1 MNKLM
6 KFNFFYEVMMYINI
20 LYINIK
26 FRVLSQDYSFL
37 IIYSNYN
44 CFKSL

>member
-1 MNKLM
+1 MNK
-6 KFNFFYEVMMYINI
+6 FTEFDFFYEVMMYINV

-37 IIYSNYN
+37 IIHLNYN
-44 CFKSL
+44 YFKSL